1 MCAVPVRAIIAS
13 GEGFSKFIIF
23 VVGIRRCYDGWERI
37 FTAETQRRREK
48 RKINATPEGAEV
60 AEDAEA

>member
-13 GEGFSKFIIF
+13 GARFSKFIIF
-23 VVGIRRCYDGWERI
+23 AVGIRRCYDGWERI

-48 RKINATPEGAEV
+48 QQINATSESAEV